1 MNIGTQEILLIAL
14 IVLLLFG
21 GKKIPELMK
30 GLGKGMKSFKDGLN
44 GKEDEPAKR
53 MSDDGSLTF
62 WDHLDVL
69 RSSIIRMIV
78 AAVVMG
84 IAAFFMKD
92 WLFNIVLAPKDSSFC
107 TYRLLGVEPFS
118 IQLVNTGLTEQFMI
132 HMKVALMTGILV
144 ASPYI
149 IYLLFRFISPALYEN
164 ERRYSIRITV
174 TAYVMFL
181 VGVVVN
187 YLLIFPLTVR
197 FLGTYQVSEE
207 VVTMLTITSY
217 IDTLLMMSLVFGI
230 LFEIPVISWLLAKAG
245 MLQASWMTEY
255 RRHAIVAIL
264 IVAAI
269 ITPTAD
275 VLTLIIVSLP
285 IWLLYEVSILLVRSV
300 TH

>member
-1 MNIGTQEILLIAL
+1 
-14 IVLLLFG
+14 
-21 GKKIPELMK
+21 
-30 GLGKGMKSFKDGLN
+30 
-44 GKEDEPAKR
+44 

-217 IDTLLMMSLVFGI
+217 IDTLLMMSLIFGI

-245 MLQASWMTEY
+245 MLKASWMTEY

-285 IWLLYEVSILLVRSV
+285 IWLLYEVSILLVRSA